1 MGAQVGDK
9 NILFYLI
16 QVQGKARVRVEG
28 MTCNR
33 CVNFIQTKM
42 KEVEGVADI
51 QVSLEQSEAMV
62 TFDRGVLDSTR
73 VALAVD
79 EVGNKFTASLVAE
92 IADIF
97 VDGMTCQ
104 SCVRN
109 ITGKLEEVVGVINA
123 EVILEVLDYLDVRIL
138 LLQVSLEEKQ
148 ANVEFDPQRTTAEN
162 LVKIINGIGS
172 KFTASL
178 KSFSV
183 AVSVEE
189 EEENEED
196 FSEKEEI
203 EGDYVKC
210 WLRVQGMTCASC
222 VASIERHA
230 KKISGVK
237 DILVALMAAKAEVDY
252 YPSHTSPSSIAE
264 AISSLGFPTT
274 VLETAANKGEVEVT
288 IKGMTCSSC
297 VHLIESSLLKMP
309 GVTSASVA
317 LSTEK
322 GKVSYDPNT
331 LGTRDVV
338 EAINNLGFTAS
349 LVSREV
355 GQGLPDHQE
364 DIRKWRNSF
373 LISLLFG
380 LPCMVIMMYYMIE
393 MSRPGH
399 EHNNDCCL
407 IPGLSLENTLL
418 FLLSTPVQFIGGRHF
433 YVQAW
438 AAVKHGSTNM
448 DVLVVLATS
457 ISYFY
462 SCAVVIASMAMV
474 EDTSPMTFF
483 DTPPML
489 MVFISLGRWLEHIAK
504 VGRV

>member
-1 MGAQVGDK
+1 MD
-9 NILFYLI
+9 IRIFLF
-16 QVQGKARVRVEG
+16 
-28 MTCNR
+28 
-33 CVNFIQTKM
+33 
-42 KEVEGVADI
+42 
-51 QVSLEQSEAMV
+51 
-62 TFDRGVLDSTR
+62 
-73 VALAVD
+73 
-79 EVGNKFTASLVAE
+79 
-92 IADIF
+92 
-97 VDGMTCQ
+97 
-104 SCVRN
+104 
-109 ITGKLEEVVGVINA
+109 
-123 EVILEVLDYLDVRIL
+123 
-138 LLQVSLEEKQ
+138 QVSLEEKQ
-148 ANVEFDPQRTTAEN
+148 ANVEFDPQQTTAEN
-162 LVKIINGIGS
+162 LVKTINGIGT

-178 KSFSV
+178 KSFSI
-183 AVSVEE
+183 AVSVDEE
-189 EEENEED
+189 EKNGED
-196 FSEKEEI
+196 FSENEEI

-230 KKISGVK
+230 KKIVGVK

-252 YPSHTSPSSIAE
+252 YPSLTSPSTIAE

-274 VLETAANKGEVEVT
+274 VLEGAANKGEVEVT

-338 EAINNLGFTAS
+338 EAINNIGFTAS

-355 GQGLPDHQE
+355 GQGLPDHHE
-364 DIRKWRNSF
+364 DIKKWRNSF

-399 EHNNDCCL
+399 QHTNDCCL
-407 IPGLSLENTLL
+407 VPGLSLENTLL

-438 AAVKHGSTNM
+438 AALKHGSTNM
-448 DVLVVLATS
+448 DVLVVLATT

-489 MVFISLGRWLEHIAK
+489 MVFISLGRWLENIAK
-504 VGRV
+504 VRSF